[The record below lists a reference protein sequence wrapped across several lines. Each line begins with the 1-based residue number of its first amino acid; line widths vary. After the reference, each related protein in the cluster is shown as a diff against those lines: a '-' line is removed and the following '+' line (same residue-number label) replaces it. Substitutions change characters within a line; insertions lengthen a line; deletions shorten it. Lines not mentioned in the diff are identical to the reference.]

1 MIRCAI
7 RPRRPPAPLGALL
20 LLVVLVPAILSWG
33 CSGKEQGGDPKQILD
48 KAVTAMQGLKGFH
61 VVYDVQRPEN
71 AKPLV
76 GLDVVGI
83 TGDVAAQGD
92 MEATIDLLQGGVPL
106 QLKFVASG
114 PLHYLLNP
122 TTSQWQAVP
131 AATSPVGQ
139 LNLNAGTITVL
150 QRVKDPT
157 YVGQEELGG
166 TRTDHLKGTISGQD
180 VAKIVAALSA
190 EGTFAGDIWIGAD
203 DHLVRRIRIEGAVVN
218 GEDPKTVRTVDLS
231 KFNEPVSIKPPTT
244 PTS

>member
-1 MIRCAI
+1 MVRRAI
-7 RPRRPPAPLGALL
+7 RPLSPLPLGVL
-20 LLVVLVPAILSWG
+20 LLVVVLLAGALGGG
-33 CSGKEQGGDPKQILD
+33 CSGTKQSGDPKQILAQ
-48 KAVTAMQGLKGFH
+48 AVTAMQGLKSFH

-71 AKPLV
+71 AKPLP

-83 TGDVAAQGD
+83 TGDVAAGGD
-92 MEATIDLLQGGVPL
+92 MQATVDLRQGGVPL

-122 TTSQWQAVP
+122 TTNQWQAVP
-131 AATSPVGQ
+131 ASTSPVGR
-139 LNLNAGTITVL
+139 LNLNAGAITVL

-157 YVGQEELGG
+157 YVGREETGG
-166 TRTDHLKGTISGQD
+166 AQTDHLKGQISGQD
-180 VAKIVAALSA
+180 VAQIVAALSA
-190 EGTFAGDIWIGAD
+190 EGTFAGDVWIGVD
-203 DHLVRRIRIEGAVVN
+203 DHLVRRIRIDGAVVS